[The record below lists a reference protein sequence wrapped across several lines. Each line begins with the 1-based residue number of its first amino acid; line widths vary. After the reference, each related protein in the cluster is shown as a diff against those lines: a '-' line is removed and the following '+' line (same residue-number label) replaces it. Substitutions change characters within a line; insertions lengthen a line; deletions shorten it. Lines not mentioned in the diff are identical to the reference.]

1 MRYLLI
7 AASLL
12 FGGCALPVS
21 PPQAEATHTLEL
33 RTQMSVAS
41 PLPAG
46 RTLLVAPLTAAPGY
60 GGPAMAYFS
69 SAHELRYF
77 ANQRWVDRPARLIEQ
92 ALLDGLSA
100 SGASVVAAGTGAQPD
115 YRLVTDLVQLAQDF
129 TSTPSRTRLV
139 LRVQLVDVRERRLL
153 GSETLRLEQLAASD
167 DAAGGVVAA
176 NALLEQ
182 AVGAVAAFCQR
193 AAAR

>member
-1 MRYLLI
+1 MKHWLI
-7 AASLL
+7 VASLL
-12 FGGCALPVS
+12 LGGCALPVS
-21 PPQAEATHTLEL
+21 PPQVEATHTLAL
-33 RTQMSVAS
+33 PARMSTAPPV
-41 PLPAG
+41 PAG
-46 RTLLVAPLTAAPGY
+46 RTLQVAPLTAAPGY
-60 GGPAMAYFS
+60 GSPAMGYLS

-77 ANQRWVDRPARLIEQ
+77 ARQRWVDRPARLIEQ

-100 SGASVVAAGTGAQPD
+100 GGAAVVAAGSGAQPD

-129 TSTPSRTRLV
+129 TSTPSRVRLI

-153 GSETLRLEQLAASD
+153 GSETLRLEQSAASD

-193 AAAR
+193 AAAP